1 MQTSGLQQ
9 GDSHTM
15 DTQEGAVQTTD
26 MPADPAQTRELCEG
40 SAQTAGQS
48 VLLHFAPPAA
58 RSRPWDTSE
67 ELLDTVMHQLRHQ
80 FHPAALPG

>member
-9 GDSHTM
+9 ANLRIT

-26 MPADPAQTRELCEG
+26 LQADPAQTRVLCEG
-40 SAQTAGQS
+40 SAQTAGQP
-48 VLLHFAPPAA
+48 VLLHFAPTAA

-80 FHPAALPG
+80 FQAASLPG